1 MQHTIGLVFAVVIA
15 CVASIS
21 IAQQGPPPVTVAHP
35 VVKTIVEDDEFVGRF
50 EARADVSIRARVT
63 GYLQEVHFADGSLV
77 EENQVLFTIDQRQ
90 FQTALRQA
98 QALIDVAQA
107 TYDFAEEQLER
118 AQSLIA
124 NGNIAQSSLDA
135 RREAFLSAQGALEQA
150 RATLELAELDLEYS
164 EITAPMAGRMS
175 YA

>member
-1 MQHTIGLVFAVVIA
+1 MKYPLGIFSTIATVFF
-15 CVASIS
+15 ASVS
-21 IAQQGPPPVTVAHP
+21 IAQQGTPPVTVAHP

-50 EARADVSIRARVT
+50 EARADVSVRARVT

-77 EENQVLFTIDQRQ
+77 EKNQLLFTIDQRQ

-98 QALIDVAQA
+98 QASIDVAQA

-124 NGNIAQSSLDA
+124 NQGNRASKVLDESFQDLIAPA
-135 RREAFLSAQGALEQA
+135 RFFEFAA
-150 RATLELAELDLEYS
+150 
-164 EITAPMAGRMS
+164 I
-175 YA
+175 